1 MAIVFRTQYSHAF
14 GEGGV
19 LVAGNG
25 PLEQRKYNATANI
38 FFDGL
43 PSAVFLYA
51 NEVIHHGYPNGLG
64 FYPNVGAGTVPIT
77 EPTPL
82 GNRGFMFQDGFV
94 PDPDI
99 YYNNLSPIP
108 GMEYMAG
115 ANNPTIYYP
124 VGTDGTVF
132 AASLLK
138 VYFARVGYPTKHI
151 DVIQRQTNSSIRGI
165 CRTSDQQHR
174 MLSFGLEDF
183 GSGLEIVVML
193 SSPFRL
199 DDLPDT
205 LDMDGGGVFRL
216 GSSNPQVA
224 LAGMPIA
231 VFGTDLE
238 FAYVQYPYQA
248 REFGTSGTFYVNYNT
263 PMVIYGDQS
272 WGMAFPELSLQNT
285 IDDTFMPVDYTTGV
299 IPLQAHQF
307 RVSAYLDGLD
317 IVASYQYGS
326 IRYDAAQA
334 LLQLGIVDSPLAFTF
349 YDDGEP
355 PNMFWQNLVFCD
367 EII

>member
-1 MAIVFRTQYSHAF
+1 MAIVFRTQYLHDSDN
-14 GEGGV
+14 GGV

-25 PLEQRKYNATANI
+25 PLEQRIYNYKANI
-38 FFDGL
+38 FHDGL
-43 PSAVFLYA
+43 PNAMFLYA
-51 NEVIHHGYPNGLG
+51 NEVIHEGNPNLGLYPA
-64 FYPNVGAGTVPIT
+64 VGASTVPSD

-82 GNRGFMFQDGFV
+82 GNRGFIYQDGFI

-99 YYNNLSPIP
+99 YYNDSYPIP
-108 GMEYMAG
+108 GIEYLTNG
-115 ANNPTIYYP
+115 TDPDVYYP
-124 VGTDGTVF
+124 IGTTGTVF

-183 GSGLEIVVML
+183 GNGLEIAVML

-224 LAGMPIA
+224 LVGMPIA

-238 FAYVQYPYQA
+238 LAYIQYPYQA
-248 REFGTSGTFYVNYNT
+248 REFGTSGKFYVNYDT
-263 PMVIYGDQS
+263 PMVVYGDQS

-285 IDDTFMPVDYTTGV
+285 IDDDYFWPVDYTTGV

-307 RVSAYLDGLD
+307 RVSAYLDGID
-317 IVASYQYGS
+317 VVASYEYGS
-326 IRYDAAQA
+326 IRYDAEQA
-334 LLQLGIVDSPLAFTF
+334 LLQLGITNPPQAFIF

-355 PNMFWQNLVFCD
+355 PNVFWQNLVFCD